1 MHNLDEI
8 HEGQIC
14 QAFEKVLQS
23 RVTTTMSFWCY
34 AVANVFCSQ
43 KITQWHD

>member
-1 MHNLDEI
+1 MCNSDEI

-23 RVTTTMSFWCY
+23 GATTTVSL
-34 AVANVFCSQ
+34 
-43 KITQWHD
+43 

>member
-1 MHNLDEI
+1 MCNLDEI

-23 RVTTTMSFWCY
+23 RVTTTVSF
-34 AVANVFCSQ
+34 
-43 KITQWHD
+43 